1 VHNLRI
7 TGCIYCRIALQPP
20 NMPYMLIAA
29 AGSIQIQGLRP
40 LQSKF
45 QSHPISYWDTNC
57 HKQTES
63 DFVVFSRTEKEFTEF
78 KDIDIA
84 VTDAALGIRFTDT
97 TIRDDTLLILRY
109 NCPDPKCD
117 VACLGWGDL
126 YYHVQRAHQKVMC
139 NLCTQYKKVFTHEH
153 DLFTPKQLR
162 QHQEHGDDKPG
173 AIDQSGFKGHPK
185 CGFCKESFYG
195 DDELFVHCR
204 EKHERCHIC
213 DRRTPGRPHYYLN
226 YNTLEEHFRK
236 DHFLCPDK
244 ECLEKKFVVFDS
256 EMDFKAHNLE
266 AHPDGLTKDARR
278 VDLSDFVVR
287 TPYSPPTRGGRGRG
301 RGREPPAEREPLP
314 QSSAQPLRRDEL
326 AFQRQLAIQTA
337 RQPTQA
343 APHRRF
349 NGQITTESSSGSGD
363 SSHAQPTPAN
373 VPLPSLL
380 EVGRALPPQAGTAPT
395 ATPHSAS
402 DQLRHQSVQTRAAQL
417 LKHDAAKIEEFQQLV
432 SRFNRGAILAAG
444 LVDSVA
450 SLCGIAR
457 DEAAPPEAGTLVK
470 ELAELF
476 DESHKRDALAAAWN
490 DRRARTEV
498 EDYPTLPPGAP
509 APTTASSGWHAG
521 ARVLRLKSATAQS
534 SRSPVARPAAWG
546 SAAVGGGG
554 GGSSSSI
561 NSSGPWSGAP
571 ASAAR
576 AVPAAAATTAA
587 GGAAAKKKTA
597 AAAVG
602 GGARAGPASR
612 AALADAAA
620 FPALPAAQAPAAAGF
635 TSFTPGAAGGRVVR
649 RDLGR
654 ATGNA
659 WDASAAAA
667 AASASSGGRGSA
679 TAAEDGDGGE
689 AGAGGGRAKKSG
701 RKKHMLMHFG

>member
-1 VHNLRI
+1 
-7 TGCIYCRIALQPP
+7 
-20 NMPYMLIAA
+20 M
-29 AGSIQIQGLRP
+29 
-40 LQSKF
+40 
-45 QSHPISYWDTNC
+45 
-57 HKQTES
+57 
-63 DFVVFSRTEKEFTEF
+63 
-78 KDIDIA
+78 
-84 VTDAALGIRFTDT
+84 
-97 TIRDDTLLILRY
+97 
-109 NCPDPKCD
+109 CD
-117 VACLGWGDL
+117 
-126 YYHVQRAHQKVMC
+126 
-139 NLCTQYKKVFTHEH
+139 LCTQHKKVFTHEH
-153 DLFTPKQLR
+153 DLFAPKQLR

-204 EKHERCHIC
+204 EKHEKCHIC

-226 YNTLEEHFRK
+226 YNTLEGHFRK
-236 DHFLCPDK
+236 DHFLCLDK

-266 AHPDGLTKDARR
+266 SHPNGLTKDARR
-278 VDLSDFVVR
+278 VDLSNFVVR
-287 TPYSPPTRGGRGRG
+287 LPYHPPSRGRDGRGRG

-337 RQPTQA
+337 QQPTQA
-343 APHRRF
+343 ALHSRF

-363 SSHAQPTPAN
+363 ASHTHATQAPPS
-373 VPLPSLL
+373 VPSLL
-380 EVGRALPPQAGTAPT
+380 EVGRGLPPQAGAAPNTAPHL
-395 ATPHSAS
+395 PR
-402 DQLRHQSVQTRAAQL
+402 DQLRHQRVQTRAAQL
-417 LKHDAAKIEEFQQLV
+417 LKDDPSKIEEFQQLV
-432 SRFNRGAILAAG
+432 SRFNRGGILAIG
-444 LVDSVA
+444 LVESLVGLSGIGHNDVA
-450 SLCGIAR
+450 S
-457 DEAAPPEAGTLVK
+457 PEVGSLVK

-476 DESHKRDALAAAWN
+476 DETHKHDALMAAWN

-509 APTTASSGWHAG
+509 APTAGGAAGWHAG

-546 SAAVGGGG
+546 SAATVGANGGRG
-554 GGSSSSI
+554 GASSS
-561 NSSGPWSGAP
+561 NSSPWSGAP
-571 ASAAR
+571 TPIAGATPTAPRTPSAAS
-576 AVPAAAATTAA
+576 VAARPATTG
-587 GGAAAKKKTA
+587 GGAAGKKTA

-602 GGARAGPASR
+602 GGARAGASR

-659 WDASAAAA
+659 WDA
-667 AASASSGGRGSA
+667 ASGGGRGPGAGSPNA
-679 TAAEDGDGGE
+679 STAAEDVGGE
-689 AGAGGGRAKKSG
+689 AGAAGKAKKSG
-701 RKKHMLMHFG
+701 RKKQTLMHFG